1 MLATPIVQ
9 FGTSRF
15 LQAHAD
21 LFISEALKDGRALG
35 PITVVQ
41 TSGDPGR
48 AKRLKALA
56 VKAGFD
62 VRVRGLLQGTR
73 IDDVRTVT
81 SVSKALSTDLD
92 RPEVERVLRDE
103 AEIILSNTT
112 EHGFLP
118 RPADGGPTFSQ
129 AMSFPAKLAHLL
141 FSRFA
146 ENARPLQI
154 MPCELLHENGAAL
167 KAHVLPVAERL
178 SADYARWLETKV
190 LWVNSLVDR
199 IVSEP
204 LEPAG
209 AVTEPYALWAIEA
222 CVGLTLPCAH
232 PALKVVGDLGDVE
245 TMKLFI
251 LNLGHTYLV
260 ENWRRSEGGQAF
272 VRELMDDKTIRKD
285 LFNLYMDEVLP
296 AFAAEG
302 RSSEADRYIDETLDR
317 FANPYLDHR
326 LADIARNH
334 AQKVELRIGGFL
346 SFANHAVP
354 GYRAPR
360 LEAILARHAE

>member
-1 MLATPIVQ
+1 MSATPIVQ

-21 LFISEALKDGRALG
+21 LFISEGLKGGRAVG

-41 TSGDPGR
+41 TSGDPAR
-48 AKRLKALA
+48 ALRLRSLALQN
-56 VKAGFD
+56 GFN
-62 VRVRGLLQGTR
+62 VRIRGLLQGAPVDK
-73 IDDVRTVT
+73 ILKVT
-81 SVSKALSTDLD
+81 SICKALSTAED
-92 RPEVERVLRDE
+92 RLEVERVLRDE

-112 EHGFLP
+112 EQGFLP
-118 RPADGGPTFSQ
+118 RPEDSNPAFSQ

-141 FSRFA
+141 FSRFRA
-146 ENARPLQI
+146 NARPLQI

-167 KAHVLPVAERL
+167 KARVLPVAERL
-178 SADYARWLETKV
+178 SADYARWLETRV

-222 CVGLTLPCAH
+222 CVGLTLPCSH
-232 PALKVVGDLGDVE
+232 PALKVVGDLNEVE
-245 TMKLFI
+245 TMKLFV

-260 ENWRRSEGGQAF
+260 ENWQRAGGRQSF
-272 VRELMDDKTIRKD
+272 VRELMEEKNIRAD

-302 RSSEADRYIDETLDR
+302 RGAEADRYIDETLDR
-317 FANPYLDHR
+317 FANPYLDHK
-326 LADIARNH
+326 LSDIARNH
-334 AQKVELRIGGFL
+334 AQKVAIRIGGFL
-346 SFANHAVP
+346 GFANHAVP

-360 LEAILARHAE
+360 LEAILARRAG

>member
-56 VKAGFD
+56 MKAGFD
-62 VRVRGLLQGTR
+62 VRVRGLIQGAR
-73 IDDVRTVT
+73 VDDVRTVT
-81 SVSKALSTDLD
+81 SVSKALSTDID

-118 RPADGGPTFSQ
+118 RPADNGSTFSQ

-146 ENARPLQI
+146 ENARPLQV
-154 MPCELLHENGAAL
+154 MPCELLHKNGAAL
-167 KAHVLPVAERL
+167 KARVLPVAERL
-178 SADYARWLETKV
+178 SSEYARWLETRV

-209 AVTEPYALWAIEA
+209 AVTEPYALWAVEA

-232 PALKVVGDLGDVE
+232 PALKVVGDLDDVE

-260 ENWRRSEGGQAF
+260 ENWRRADAPQSF
-272 VRELMDDKTIRKD
+272 VRERMDDATIRKD
-285 LFNLYMDEVLP
+285 LLDLYTDEVLP

-302 RSSEADRYIDETLDR
+302 RGREADRYIDETLDR
-317 FANPYLDHR
+317 LANPYLDHR
-326 LADIARNH
+326 LVDIARNH
-334 AQKVELRIGGFL
+334 TQKVALRIGGFL
-346 SFANHAVP
+346 AFANRAVP

-360 LEAILARHAE
+360 LEAILARHAD